1 MSNDDYFNP
10 INNINNYWT
19 QEAIASA
26 DTARLNEISAQRE
39 LDSQKFANNS
49 NVELIIQ
56 LRNNAHAQHEK
67 IQQLE
72 TENMKL
78 ASAVHFFEHL
88 FSLPMKEIAEKN
100 NLFKEAYE
108 AEQLI
113 LAKWILSQKAY
124 AETAIQ
130 IGLESGKNIEEVKE
144 IYRDN
149 VSSVL
154 ANATKHGNNAVTNP
168 ILKQNMDKIIG
179 K

>member
-39 LDSQKFANNS
+39 LDSQKFTNNS
-49 NVELIIQ
+49 NIELISQ
-56 LRNNAHAQHEK
+56 LRNKAHAQNEK

-72 TENMKL
+72 TENKKL
-78 ASAVHFFEHL
+78 ASAVHFFEQL

-108 AEQLI
+108 AEQLL

-124 AETAIQ
+124 AETAFQ
-130 IGLESGKNIEEVKE
+130 IGLESGKSIDDVNEM
-144 IYRDN
+144 YNDN

-154 ANATKHGNNAVTNP
+154 ANATNYGNNAVTNQ
-168 ILKQNMDKIIG
+168 ILKQNVDKIIR